1 MIKEKILQLNRE
13 KTIFWSLLTIFIF
26 AIGMYMYLI
35 NTTVR
40 NVVASQNLESK
51 ITQLNLSISSKEF
64 QYIKSRNAVNLNLA
78 YAMGFKDASA
88 KTYITEKSTK
98 SVSFLSN

>member
-1 MIKEKILQLNRE
+1 MKERILQINSE
-13 KTIFWSLLTIFIF
+13 KTIFWALLTTFIF
-26 AIGMYMYLI
+26 AIGLYMYFI

-40 NVVASQNLESK
+40 NVVASQNLETK
-51 ITQLNLSISSKEF
+51 ITQLNLAISSKEF
-64 QYIKSRNAVNLNLA
+64 QYIKNRNAVNLNLA
-78 YAMGFKDASA
+78 YSMGFRDVSA